1 VFTASDADVI
11 KTYVRLGLGVGIIAS
26 MAVEPQR
33 DADLVA
39 LDGSH
44 LFEWSTTS
52 LGFRK
57 ETWLRGYMYDFVSMF
72 APHLTRALVERFM
85 EADGKAGREALA
97 ARLELPRLH
106 QARCA

>member
-1 VFTASDADVI
+1 MLTAIDSDVI
-11 KTYVRLGLGVGIIAS
+11 KTYVRLGLGIGIIAS

-39 LDGSH
+39 LDASH

-57 ETWLRGYMYDFVSMF
+57 ESYLRSYMFDFIEMF
-72 APHLTRALVERFM
+72 APHLKRPLVERYM
-85 EADGKAGREALA
+85 AAPDKAAREALA
-97 ARLELPRLH
+97 ATLDLPRLQH
-106 QARCA
+106 TR